1 MNGTERRRKSRELEK
16 QGLARVTIVINLER
30 VGDMLREARLIDPL
44 GEDDKATIAR
54 GVEKLLELVDAARGD
69 PDLQYVFSLFADD
82 LHNIAAMR
90 SAEARDWASTQA
102 RQFVEAQ
109 RFKMLGAGNYSGVQL
124 AEQAGAACPVVE
136 HLKAS
141 VVGIS
146 SDASQAS
153 GAGGALIS
161 PSALAGGFANAMRG
175 FSVFDTIMADA
186 IRCDLWT
193 TGAVLNSA
201 PVVTETTEGAAK
213 LLGRV
218 LINRQP
224 NADLDVPPNVR
235 Y

>member
-16 QGLARVTIVINLER
+16 QGLAVVSITIDTEKVADL
-30 VGDMLREARLIDPL
+30 LREARLIDPL

-90 SAEARDWASTQA
+90 SAEARAWASTQA

-124 AEQAGAACPVVE
+124 AEQAGAACTVVE
-136 HLKAS
+136 HLTAS

-161 PSALAGGFANAMRG
+161 PTHL
-175 FSVFDTIMADA
+175 
-186 IRCDLWT
+186 
-193 TGAVLNSA
+193 
-201 PVVTETTEGAAK
+201 PAASPM
-213 LLGRV
+213 
-218 LINRQP
+218 Q
-224 NADLDVPPNVR
+224 
-235 Y
+235 